1 MNVIDVKFGLIP
13 LYLQQSV
20 NIMFMRRNFTRFRRI
35 AISLFVVIAIATIC
49 ATSSFCAN
57 LVSGKFV
64 SSKGRQ
70 IVLQLTV
77 HSSSPINLIVEQF
90 LPSGTQI
97 NNTKP
102 RAKKISHDQKKV
114 KWLFKKKQ
122 NQVLNLTT
130 KLQTPLRGNVSA
142 VVRYRTS
149 KGGGLTEIRIAP

>member
-1 MNVIDVKFGLIP
+1 
-13 LYLQQSV
+13 
-20 NIMFMRRNFTRFRRI
+20 MRRNFTRFRRI
-35 AISLFVVIAIATIC
+35 TISLCVVIAITTIC
-49 ATSSFCAN
+49 VPLSFCAN

-64 SSKGRQ
+64 SSKGRK

-77 HSSSPINLIVEQF
+77 HSSNPINLIVEQS

-97 NNTKP
+97 NNTEP

-122 NQVLNLTT
+122 NQVINLTT
-130 KLQTPLRGNVSA
+130 KLQTPLKGYVSA

-149 KGGGLTEIRIAP
+149 KSGGLTEIRIAP